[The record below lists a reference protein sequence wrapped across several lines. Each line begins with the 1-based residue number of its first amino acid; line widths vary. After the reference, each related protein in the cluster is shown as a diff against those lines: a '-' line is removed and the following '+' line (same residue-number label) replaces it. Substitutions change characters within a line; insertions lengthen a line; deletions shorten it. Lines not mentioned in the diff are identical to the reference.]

1 MITNDTDAFY
11 IGIPEDAVEGL
22 SRMGPALHFYL
33 WLVKNR
39 WLREG
44 AEQTAH
50 VGPWIRRGLIV
61 VRLVRSDY
69 AKIAGVTPRTVTNY
83 IARLQELGDLRVV
96 SQGHNVGETN
106 APVVLAIGIWQAL
119 PGGKRWAI
127 YDGWLDMLHLA
138 GPNPG
143 QNEAELRQILGVKAP
158 RKAKPK
164 TPTETPDSDPPG
176 NIFPPPPGKN
186 VPPPPGKIFPPPLEN
201 SFHLSLTDT
210 PNGTT
215 PNRDCGEVSPR
226 PALGIQE
233 KAEGQPSAE
242 HDPKVRLPG
251 ETLQEHMDRIRA
263 KVRERASVPPAPPA
277 PAPAP
282 AAKKG
287 GKKSRPK
294 AEPKERARNPMF
306 DAVAPHVAGSSDE
319 TAIKVAAPQIAKVV
333 KYLAGIGVTPEQ
345 VPAMAEFIQ
354 KDCFVTRQPEIL
366 PGSWEKFAARW
377 INSVKGATSTRAQ
390 RLMEVY
396 TQPRPEVASDPDD
409 DFDYS
414 DGGNLLL

>member
-143 QNEAELRQILGVKAP
+143 QNEAELRRILGVKPPPETEAENVDWDAGFGP
-158 RKAKPK
+158 AWKYFS
-164 TPTETPDSDPPG
+164 TPPWKKCSTPPWKNLST
-176 NIFPPPPGKN
+176 PPGKF
-186 VPPPPGKIFPPPLEN
+186 FPP
-201 SFHLSLTDT
+201 F
-210 PNGTT
+210 PNGY
-215 PNRDCGEVSPR
+215 P
-226 PALGIQE
+226 
-233 KAEGQPSAE
+233 
-242 HDPKVRLPG
+242 
-251 ETLQEHMDRIRA
+251 
-263 KVRERASVPPAPPA
+263 
-277 PAPAP
+277 
-282 AAKKG
+282 
-287 GKKSRPK
+287 
-294 AEPKERARNPMF
+294 
-306 DAVAPHVAGSSDE
+306 
-319 TAIKVAAPQIAKVV
+319 
-333 KYLAGIGVTPEQ
+333 
-345 VPAMAEFIQ
+345 
-354 KDCFVTRQPEIL
+354 
-366 PGSWEKFAARW
+366 
-377 INSVKGATSTRAQ
+377 
-390 RLMEVY
+390 
-396 TQPRPEVASDPDD
+396 
-409 DFDYS
+409 
-414 DGGNLLL
+414 